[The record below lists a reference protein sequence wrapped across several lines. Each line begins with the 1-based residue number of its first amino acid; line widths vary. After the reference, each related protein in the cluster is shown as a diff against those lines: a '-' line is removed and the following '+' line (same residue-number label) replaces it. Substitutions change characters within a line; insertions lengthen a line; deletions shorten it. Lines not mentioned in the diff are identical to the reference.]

1 VKKPQVNYAFIDGNN
16 LNLGIADSGWVLDY
30 RKFRVY
36 LGEHYSVSKAY
47 YFVGYVPENTGLY
60 NFLQDIG
67 YTLVFK
73 PILRT
78 KDGKVKGNC
87 DAELVLQSMI
97 DLKRYEKAVIV
108 SSDGDFYC
116 LANYLLSVNKLE
128 CILSP
133 NKKSCSHLLM
143 KASKG
148 KIAYMDDLKGKM
160 EFIKKRTL

>member
-1 VKKPQVNYAFIDGNN
+1 MKKPQVNYAFVDGNN
-16 LNLGIADSGWVLDY
+16 LNLGIADSGWALDY

-36 LGEHYSVSKAY
+36 LSEHYSVSKAY
-47 YFVGYVPENTGLY
+47 YFIGYVPENTGLY
-60 NFLQDIG
+60 SCLQDIG
-67 YTLVFK
+67 YNLVFK

-78 KDGKVKGNC
+78 RDGKVKGNC
-87 DAELVLQSMI
+87 DAELILQSMI

-116 LANYLLSVNKLE
+116 LVNYLLSVNKLE

-133 NKKSCSHLLM
+133 SKKGCSHLLIT
-143 KASKG
+143 ASKG

-160 EFIKKRTL
+160 EFIKKRTP